1 LWQAEYGW
9 IRDVPMR
16 KYSLLVAGLLCAG
29 GAIAAEG
36 GWQEFS
42 YPESGFA
49 AQYPNR
55 PDVETRDYKTAQTP
69 DGLVKQRVYSTN
81 NGGVIYAVAVAD
93 FTRTRAQKDKT
104 IEEAVANLAGL
115 GRMTHD
121 ESGARIDG
129 NYGRE
134 VRVEDANGTSYT
146 DAIFF
151 IGNKLYEL
159 KVTYPAVNQD
169 PNGSSGI
176 HFFQQAFY
184 LLN

>member
-1 LWQAEYGW
+1 
-9 IRDVPMR
+9 MR
-16 KYSLLVAGLLCAG
+16 KFGLLVAALLCAT
-29 GAIAAEG
+29 GAVAAEG

-42 YPESGFA
+42 YPDAGFA
-49 AQYPNR
+49 AQYPSR
-55 PDVETRDYKTAQTP
+55 PQMEIVDYKTGQSP
-69 DGLVKQRVYSTN
+69 DGVVKQRVYSAN
-81 NGGVIYAVAVAD
+81 NGGVIYAVAITD
-93 FTRTRAQKDKT
+93 FTGTRAEKDKT

-115 GRMTHD
+115 GTMTHN

-134 VRVEDANGTSYT
+134 VRVQDANGTSYT

-151 IGNKLYEL
+151 IANKLYEL
-159 KVTYPAVNQD
+159 KVVYPAVNTD

-184 LLN
+184 FLH